1 MNFTINPE
9 TNRPVRIGGPTYNKL
24 ILKYYTDDDGNI
36 LDQLKLS
43 DNIFSYYNIKKFKP
57 ENGRIQSKN
66 KYTINPENNKKVRI
80 GSKNWNMLY
89 NKYEWN
95 GKNFTIKRDHILLP
109 TLNTVEKRRE
119 YNKYFNRTKQYKNIN
134 LVKKFNEDVTHYVK
148 SDMGYSVEY
157 YNTDDSV
164 YIDKRNTNKS
174 LRSFVHKTEDKEMF
188 VKKSTEDDKMFR
200 KVYLEDDLKKVS
212 SRLCKFIKNGLIKGT
227 YNYLVEICLSEAYF
241 NASNELILMY
251 TKDDRLPSERI
262 LNVYDRE
269 DEMIEMFVNRYLDH
283 YFQDKKDE
291 EVGPSGL
298 KLVGIVGGQVRL
310 LPLKCFVGR
319 AIETPTILGHTILN
333 PCIDDNKCLQRCLIL
348 SVNDTISKNR
358 NTNKPYQ
365 YERYWKKPEKN
376 LVYGHTIPEI
386 EKYLH
391 IENDVPFF
399 ESYDKFYLLELYLH
413 VKIVCYEMK
422 MFDGFD
428 KKSVK
433 MENLSKMSIQKIF
446 DSGVEYDKTIY
457 LCILTDVENS
467 YKHFI
472 LIRNIVEFKKH
483 VEHMTSLESNNLH
496 RLRKCRWCDR
506 YESPK
511 LILIHEMKCHKELF
525 PEKDLYILSDGDVR
539 LQWTNQRYQMIN
551 PVCVYADFECSIDEN
566 GKHTPIMLSACTV
579 SRTKKINNDI
589 NVFHSPNEKDS
600 DFCDFIDYL
609 LALRKNVVD
618 ELFNE
623 KNLEINDK
631 IISDY
636 NNTHICPFCQC
647 KIVEKSEMEKVDKI
661 DSDQFLEL
669 AEDHIG
675 EKDWYKKYMQEKRL
689 SEAEIEYKIQMKEI
703 EKKIMNNEEVSDDEI
718 NDYQEYLLDQNKRI
732 KVKHHAHIEG
742 NYSNGKTV
750 KYYNAGQYICT
761 CCNKCNF
768 QLSFNK
774 NNYVLPVYF
783 HNGSR
788 YDYTFVM
795 RILENYNQKYKK
807 EKEISCIPNS
817 MDKEMMINYQ
827 GIQFKDSYKM
837 ISAPLKKI
845 VSDTLGSNID
855 NYKVTRELVKK
866 YLQSKNKEYK
876 DEYIELMTRKEPMF
890 YNLITSYSSLKT
902 RKIPDQIDCYD
913 ELRNSIMSDEDYNHM
928 KLLFKTFNIKNW
940 GEYYELYNVLDV
952 TLLADAFE
960 HFRESTLQT
969 FNVDASH
976 YLTTPQMSYSLF
988 IKNIDNNDL
997 SRFDTVSDKW
1007 SKYCVKINKNE
1018 GHSEEELQKIFK
1030 QRMTEF
1036 YKHGGIKL
1044 MCKEDMDDF
1053 ISLKN
1058 NLRGGLTQITTRYA
1072 QKNLEDE
1079 EDIIY
1084 YLDANNLYG
1093 GTMHRLMPYEIVRT
1107 TEKELNSIK
1116 KDPLKFVNSL
1126 GTFDEYGYFIDCDID
1141 VPSNLHD
1148 YLNDLPLFPSQ
1159 KYGCYS
1165 EYMNNLF
1172 EKNGIKNND
1181 PKVKKL
1187 ICDLLPKKNYV
1198 VHYTMLQLGLQLG
1211 YKLKRINNVI
1221 KFRQAPFIYEYV
1233 NNLSEMRAI
1242 HSKNGVLKNLFK
1254 LLANSIYGKFVET
1267 GLNRMK
1273 VKIATSNQGQQNI
1286 LNKYGVDLLDDYDV
1300 YDENLFVAKLSNPKK
1315 RMIKPFFIGFAILDM
1330 SKYIIYDFFYNVLK
1344 KNFNNVQLLGQDT
1357 DSLIVRMNGHPSK
1370 ICELYKSFDFSE
1382 IDKNSYFYKV
1392 LQEYYNEK
1400 VDKNMFS
1407 TFESFVNYNTKVPG
1421 PIFKD
1426 EHNGHRITEFCGLK
1440 PKMYCI
1446 LDENN
1451 IVHNA
1456 CKGVPSKIYIDN
1468 ELISIKN
1475 IELYKKVLF
1484 AENKDDICITGSFT
1498 RFSNQKMNISSI
1510 KQDKIMFTP
1519 FDNKRYVCDGN
1530 IKTYAW
1536 GHVNI
1541 PVNENEKFSCM

>member
-24 ILKYYTDDDGNI
+24 VLKYYTDDEGNI
-36 LDQLKLS
+36 LDQRKLS
-43 DNIFSYYNIKKFKP
+43 DSIFSFYNIEKFKP
-57 ENGRIQSKN
+57 KNERSQSTN

-80 GSKNWNMLY
+80 GSKNWNILY
-89 NKYEWN
+89 NKYNWN
-95 GKNFTIKRDHILLP
+95 GKKFTTKREHILLP
-109 TLNTVEKRRE
+109 ILNTVEKRRE
-119 YNKYFNRTKQYKNIN
+119 YNKYFDRKKQYKNVS
-134 LVKKFNEDVTHYVK
+134 LVKKFNEDVTNYVK

-157 YNTDDSV
+157 YNTKDNV
-164 YIDKRNTNKS
+164 FIDKRNTNKS
-174 LRSFVHKTEDKEMF
+174 LRGFVHKTEDKEMY
-188 VKKSTEDDKMFR
+188 VKKSIENDKMFR
-200 KVYLEDDLKKVS
+200 KVYIENNFKDVS
-212 SRLCKFIKNGLIKGT
+212 SRLCKFIKNGLIDGR
-227 YNYLVEICLSEAYF
+227 YNYLVSICLSEAFF
-241 NASNELILMY
+241 NANNELVLMY
-251 TKDDRLPSERI
+251 TKDDRIPSERI
-262 LNVYDRE
+262 LNVFDKV
-269 DEMIEMFVNRYLDH
+269 DEMIEMFVQRYWNH
-283 YFQDKKDE
+283 TFQHKEDE
-291 EVGPSGL
+291 EVQGPSGL

-319 AIETPTILGHTILN
+319 SIETPTILGHTILN

-348 SVNDTISKNR
+348 SVNETISRNR

-365 YERYWKKPEKN
+365 YDRYWKKPEKN
-376 LVYGHTIPEI
+376 LVYGHTIPQI

-399 ESYDKFYLLELYLH
+399 ESYDKFKLLEDYLH

-433 MENLSKMSIQKIF
+433 IDNLSKMSIQVIF
-446 DSGVEYDKTIY
+446 NSDMKYDKTIH

-467 YKHFI
+467 YKHFVY
-472 LIRNIVEFKKH
+472 IRNIVEFKKH
-483 VEHMTSLESNNLH
+483 FEHMSSLGSNHLS
-496 RLRKCRWCDR
+496 RMKKCRWCDC
-506 YESPK
+506 YESPQ
-511 LILIHEMKCHKELF
+511 LILIHEMKCHRDVF

-539 LQWTNQRYQMIN
+539 LQWSNQKYKNIN
-551 PVCVYADFECSIDEN
+551 PVCVYADFECSIAEN
-566 GKHTPIMLSACTV
+566 GVHTPIILSACTV
-579 SRTKKINNDI
+579 SRTKMIKNEIK
-589 NVFHSPNEKDS
+589 VFHSPNSKDS
-600 DFCDFIDYL
+600 DFCGFIDYL
-609 LALRKNVVD
+609 ISLRKKV
-618 ELFNE
+618 
-623 KNLEINDK
+623 LEIFYTEYDDENVNNDYMK
-631 IISDY
+631 
-636 NNTHICPFCQC
+636 THECPFCHC
-647 KIVEKSEMEKVDKI
+647 KIVEKEEMEKSDKI
-661 DSDQFLEL
+661 DNDQFLSL
-669 AEDHIG
+669 AKEHEG
-675 EKDWYKKYMQEKRL
+675 EKDWYKKYMKEKKL
-689 SEAEIEYKIQMKEI
+689 SESYLVYKLEMKEI
-703 EKKIMNNEEVSDDEI
+703 ERKIMNNEEVSDDEI

-732 KVKHHAHIEG
+732 KVKYYSTLPG
-742 NYSNGKTV
+742 MYSNGKSE
-750 KYYNAGQYICT
+750 KYYSNCQYICT
-761 CCNKCNF
+761 CCNKCKN
-768 QLSFNK
+768 QLTFTKSS
-774 NNYVLPVYF
+774 YVLPVYF

-795 RILENYNQKYKK
+795 RILENYNQKY
-807 EKEISCIPNS
+807 EKERPISCIPNS

-855 NYKVTRELVKK
+855 NYKITKELVKE
-866 YLQSKNKEYK
+866 YLQSKNKEYR

-913 ELRNSIMSDEDYNHM
+913 ELKNSIMSDEDYNHM

-960 HFRESTLQT
+960 HFRDSTLQT

-976 YLTTPQMSYSLF
+976 YITTPQMSYSLF

-997 SRFDTVSDKW
+997 SRFNTVSDKW

-1030 QRMTEF
+1030 ERMTEF

-1079 EDIIY
+1079 EDNIY

-1093 GTMHRLMPYEIVRT
+1093 GTMHRMMPYEIVRT
-1107 TEKELNSIK
+1107 TEKEINNIK

-1141 VPSNLHD
+1141 VPAELHD

-1165 EYMNNLF
+1165 EYMNKLF
-1172 EKNGIKNND
+1172 ENNNIKNND

-1233 NNLSEMRAI
+1233 NNLSEMRAK

-1273 VKIATSNQGQQNI
+1273 VKIATSNKGQENI

-1357 DSLIVRMNGHPSK
+1357 DSLIVKMDGHPSK
-1370 ICELYKSFDFSE
+1370 ICELYESFDFSE
-1382 IDKNSYFYKV
+1382 IDHRSYFYTV
-1392 LQEYYNEK
+1392 LQDYYNEK
-1400 VDKNMFS
+1400 VDKNMFN
-1407 TFESFVNYNTKVPG
+1407 TFESFINYNTKVPG

-1468 ELISIKN
+1468 ELVSIKN
-1475 IELYKKVLF
+1475 MELYKRVLF
-1484 AENKDDICITGSFT
+1484 AENKDDICITG
-1498 RFSNQKMNISSI
+1498 RFSRFNNQKMNISTI

-1536 GHVNI
+1536 GHKDI